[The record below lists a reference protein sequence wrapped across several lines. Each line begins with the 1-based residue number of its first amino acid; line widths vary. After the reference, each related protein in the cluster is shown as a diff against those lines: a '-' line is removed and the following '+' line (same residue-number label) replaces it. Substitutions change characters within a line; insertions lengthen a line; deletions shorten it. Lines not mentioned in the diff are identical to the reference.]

1 MKKETIEGRQKRIEE
16 EIKIDRQKKWNEFT
30 EWMIKHPRGEK
41 KVEKGIRKKTRRKV
55 PKPL

>member
-1 MKKETIEGRQKRIEE
+1 MKKETIEERQKRIEE

-30 EWMIKHPRGEK
+30 EWMIKYPREVK
-41 KVEKGIRKKTRRKV
+41 DEKGTRKKARRKV

>member
-1 MKKETIEGRQKRIEE
+1 MKKETIEERQKRIEE

-30 EWMIKHPRGEK
+30 EWMIKYPRE
-41 KVEKGIRKKTRRKV
+41 VENEKGIRKKTRRKV